1 MALSVSFFRNRNLLL
16 LQLLSV
22 VVIGGFLSFLFLI
35 KTESTFNALLIGYF
49 YAISIVLILAI
60 VQKSVIKK
68 LEVFTS
74 VQQWILRSFIYTIA
88 FSTAYLVGLLFQL
101 FVLKPNINLTELIG
115 ERFWTS
121 FVSFISSPLDLEI
134 ADNFLK
140 EEYRTFLL
148 PFFAVIILI
157 GLVSLTGSFVEMRW
171 QHYKQQQAINKAEL
185 AALKAQIEPHFLFNA
200 LNTIASEI
208 KKAPDKAEQLVIKLS
223 DILRYLFDN
232 SSREMIR
239 IEEEINFLKKYTD
252 LIRARFEEKISI
264 IWQNSL
270 QNDKI
275 EIPALLL
282 QPLVENSIRHGLKE
296 NSNLLTVKISLERT
310 EQGIL
315 ISVADDGQG
324 IEEGRLNKL
333 PVSGHA
339 LANIKERLYLNYK
352 KDNLLHIESK
362 YGQGTTVS
370 IVLPVRES

>member
-35 KTESTFNALLIGYF
+35 KTDSTFNALLIGYF